1 MLTISGVIA
10 AGCGLI
16 PALVSVGSLETASRD
31 CGQTFW
37 LANIVASMCNFARSR
52 KSAVE
57 AGVKTNNKYK
67 LIVTYGAAL
76 TGRIVGG
83 KGPLNLC

>member
-16 PALVSVGSLETASRD
+16 PALLSVGSLETASRD

-52 KSAVE
+52 KSA
-57 AGVKTNNKYK
+57 KYK

-76 TGRIVGG
+76 TGRIVVG